1 MEAKLS
7 VAISSSLE
15 VLGFKELKPKQKEV
29 LEKFVG
35 GKDIFVS
42 LPTGS
47 GKSLCYWI
55 LPLVYNHLQE
65 TSNSIVLVVSPLVA
79 LMRDQVSSLQEL
91 GVKAV
96 YAGDS
101 NPDCIEKIKHGH
113 YSILFFSPECLLKD
127 IEWRDMLQSCV
138 YKQHLVAFVVD
149 EAHCVKMW

>member
-1 MEAKLS
+1 MKKTTTTFL
-7 VAISSSLE
+7 VKMVYIPL
-15 VLGFKELKPKQKEV
+15 KELKPKQKEV

-79 LMRDQVSSLQEL
+79 LMRDQVSSLQERL
-91 GVKAV
+91 FMLEI
-96 YAGDS
+96 
-101 NPDCIEKIKHGH
+101 P
-113 YSILFFSPECLLKD
+113 IL
-127 IEWRDMLQSCV
+127 I
-138 YKQHLVAFVVD
+138 A
-149 EAHCVKMW
+149 

>member
-65 TSNSIVLVVSPLVA
+65 TSNSIVLVVSPLGC
-79 LMRDQVSSLQEL
+79 S
-91 GVKAV
+91 
-96 YAGDS
+96 
-101 NPDCIEKIKHGH
+101 
-113 YSILFFSPECLLKD
+113 
-127 IEWRDMLQSCV
+127 
-138 YKQHLVAFVVD
+138 D
-149 EAHCVKMW
+149 EGPS